1 VADPDQ
7 ARGQVDSQMAQT
19 DISNGCHPLV
29 LAPRGSGSGIG
40 DTEGPK
46 EARAKPV
53 CKSST
58 MKHDHVSVFVPDAA
72 EQAAMRSSRP
82 PSHGSVRAYDWIA
95 HHRANRP
102 LKEAVRETETGR
114 SFTYQ
119 QLDRR
124 IDAMAAYLRSVG
136 VKRGDRVAVLAHNGV
151 EFFDVQFACARTGAI
166 AVLLNWRLTVH
177 ELEYIL
183 NDSSPSVLVHDVS
196 FTDTALQLKKL
207 CAITTLLCIDMA
219 NADNP
224 YEAAVNAFDG
234 HTVEAEELTHDD
246 VITIMYTSG
255 TTGHPKGAMITH
267 GMNFWN
273 CVNLGIPG
281 GIGLDTVHLSVLP
294 LFHTGGLN
302 CYSNPVLHAGG
313 TVVIA
318 KAFDPGQ
325 TLALLGDPSQGITH
339 FFAVP
344 APYQFMM
351 QHPNFESTDL
361 SRLRIAGVGGAPC
374 ALSIME
380 AWAGRGVLMV
390 QGFGMTETSPACIF
404 LDPGDAMR
412 KIGSTGKALLHTEMR
427 IVNED
432 GDDCQPNEIGEL
444 WVAGPN
450 ITPGYWNRPDATA
463 AAFEGRWLKTG
474 DAART
479 DEEGFVYIV
488 DRWKDMYI
496 SGGENV
502 YPAEVENVL
511 YQLPQVAEAAIIGIP
526 NEKWGEVGLAVIAL
540 KPGTSLDRATV
551 VEHCVT
557 RLAKFKVPADLAI
570 VDVLPRNATGKVL
583 KRELRTQF
591 LGADAPKIS

>member
-1 VADPDQ
+1 VSGYDA
-7 ARGQVDSQMAQT
+7 
-19 DISNGCHPLV
+19 LV
-29 LAPRGSGSGIG
+29 NHTA
-40 DTEGPK
+40 
-46 EARAKPV
+46 
-53 CKSST
+53 ST
-58 MKHDHVSVFVPDAA
+58 AFVPD
-72 EQAAMRSSRP
+72 ETERAAMRSSRP
-82 PSHGSVRAYDWIA
+82 TGHGTVRAYDWIA
-95 HHRANRP
+95 NHSSTRP
-102 LKEAVRETETGR
+102 SKEAIRDLASNR
-114 SFTYQ
+114 SFTYA

-124 IDAMAAYLRSVG
+124 VDAIAAYFRSLG
-136 VKRGDRVAVLAHNGV
+136 IGRGDRVAVLAPNGV
-151 EFFDVQFACARTGAI
+151 EFFDIQFACARTGSI
-166 AVLLNWRLTVH
+166 AVMLNWRLTVP
-177 ELEYIL
+177 ELEYML
-183 NDSSPSVLVHDVS
+183 NDSAPSLLVHDSS
-196 FTDTALQLKKL
+196 FTDTARELQRRCGVGALLK
-207 CAITTLLCIDMA
+207 IDLSGQS
-219 NADNP
+219 NP
-224 YEAAVNAFDG
+224 YEAAIAAYDG
-234 HTVEAEELTHDD
+234 TPVACEELTHDD

-273 CVNLGIPG
+273 CINLGIPS

-313 TVVIA
+313 TVVIMS
-318 KAFDPGQ
+318 AFDPAE
-325 TLALLGDPSQGITH
+325 TLRLLGDPKQGITH

-351 QHPNFESTDL
+351 QHPDFATTDL
-361 SRLRIAGVGGAPC
+361 SRVRVAGVGGAPC
-374 ALSIME
+374 ALTIME
-380 AWAGRGVLMV
+380 EWAGRGVLLV

-404 LDPGDAMR
+404 LDPSEALR
-412 KIGSTGKALLHTEMR
+412 KIGSTGKILMHTEMR
-427 IVNED
+427 IVNEQG
-432 GDDCQPNEIGEL
+432 GDCEPNEIGEL

-479 DEEGFVYIV
+479 DDEGFVYIV

-502 YPAEVENVL
+502 YPAEIENVL
-511 YQLPQVAEAAIIGIP
+511 YQLPQVAEVAIIGVP

-540 KPGTSLDRATV
+540 KPGATIDRATV
-551 VEHCVT
+551 IAHCLGQ
-557 RLAKFKVPADLAI
+557 LAKFKVPNDIAI
-570 VDVLPRNATGKVL
+570 VELLPRNATGKVL